1 MPTRK
6 SSVNLNDNRLEKRFA
21 TWIKM
26 VIDLISPKWLW
37 IVAGRATSKTSE
49 ILAERFID
57 VCYDMPGA
65 YFAFVS
71 DTYVNALKN
80 IVPALIEGL
89 NRKGWIQGIH
99 YVVDEPPPAH
109 FEQPYKAPQNYKHT
123 ISVFNGC
130 FVNLVSMD
138 QPSGA
143 AGNSYQHLFGDETKY
158 LDFEKI
164 KKLTPALRGYKKF
177 SKSVYYRGST
187 FTTDMPNIADGEH
200 DWILD
205 RQKEMDPEQCQLAL
219 RCGFVL
225 NELKIERI
233 NEERI
238 GNIDKVKKLDKQ
250 IQKWEERWIKVRKN
264 STFFKVVST
273 YVNADYLNVDYFQDS
288 VIALG
293 SEEYKTAI
301 GSFPA
306 KVRKGERFYVTLG
319 EHHFIENSINTDY
332 YKRYAIGEEVKET
345 CAALNFIH
353 PRTPIDIGVD
363 FGNMNSIVSGQEIG
377 STVYLFKNFYTL
389 PPSGLKQLAKQFL
402 DYYEKHPTKI
412 LNMYYDRSGNQ
423 YAQINR
429 DMATELQWHIENYE
443 GVRTGWSVN
452 LMNKEQ
458 DTIYHE
464 EEYNL
469 MKNIF
474 SGENPELPQVKICKY
489 GCRELKSSM
498 QKAKTKVE
506 RDRRT
511 GRKMI
516 KKDKSSE
523 KRAVKYLPMESTN
536 MSDAAKYFF
545 YRKEWAIASAK
556 KKQSS
561 MIGPEVI

>member
-1 MPTRK
+1 MTRK
-6 SSVNLNDNRLEKRFA
+6 SSVNLKDDRIEKRFA

-37 IVAGRATSKTSE
+37 IIAGRATSKTSE

-57 VCYDMPGA
+57 ICHDMPGA

-99 YVVDEPPPAH
+99 YVIDEPPPEH
-109 FEQPYKAPQNYKHT
+109 FEQPYKAPQEYKHT

-158 LDFEKI
+158 LDFDKI

-177 SKSVYYRGST
+177 AKSVYYRGAT
-187 FTTDMPNIADGEH
+187 FTTDMPNITDGEY

-205 RQKEMDPEQCQLAL
+205 RQKDMDPEQCRLAL
-219 RCGFVL
+219 RVGFVL
-225 NELKIERI
+225 NELKIERM

-238 GNIDKVKKLDKQ
+238 GNKDKVKKLDRQ
-250 IQKWEERWIKVRKN
+250 IEKWEERWKKVRKN
-264 STFFKVVST
+264 STFYKVVST
-273 YVNADYLNVDYFQDS
+273 YVNADYLNVDYFADS
-288 VIALG
+288 LIALG

-301 GSFPA
+301 GSFPS

-319 EHHFIENSINTDY
+319 DHHFIDNAINTDY
-332 YKRYAIGEEVKET
+332 YKRYAIGEDVKET
-345 CAALNFIH
+345 CSALLF
-353 PRTPIDIGVD
+353 RSDRAPIDIGVD
-363 FGNMNSIVSGQEIG
+363 FGNMNSMVSGQELG
-377 STVYLFKNFYTL
+377 TTVYLFKNFYTL
-389 PPSGLKQLAKQFL
+389 PPEGLKQLAKQFL
-402 DYYEKHPTKI
+402 DYYENHPTKYV
-412 LNMYYDRSGNQ
+412 NMYYDRSGNQ

-443 GVRTGWSVN
+443 GRSTGWRVT

-458 DTIYHE
+458 DTIFHE
-464 EEYNL
+464 EEYTL

-474 SGENPELPQVKICKY
+474 AGDNPQLPQVKICKY

-498 QKAKTKVE
+498 QKAKTKIGA
-506 RDRRT
+506 DRRT
-511 GRKMI
+511 GRKI
-516 KKDKSSE
+516 INKDKSSE
-523 KRAVKYLPMESTN
+523 KRAIKYLPMESTN
-536 MSDAAKYFF
+536 MSDASKYFF
-545 YRKEWAIASAK
+545 FRKEWVIASSK
-556 KKQSS
+556 KKQTG
-561 MIGPEVI
+561 MAGPEVIG